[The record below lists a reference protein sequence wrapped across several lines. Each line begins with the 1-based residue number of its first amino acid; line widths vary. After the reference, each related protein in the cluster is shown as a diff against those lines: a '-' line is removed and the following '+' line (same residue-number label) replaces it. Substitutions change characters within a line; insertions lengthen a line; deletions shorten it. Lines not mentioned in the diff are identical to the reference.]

1 MILES
6 FLFFIG
12 GRGQLI
18 AIFLDDRD
26 LDYSVYKF
34 DSIEDSWNYLESHPS
49 LKAAEGFV
57 ASYPGDFHSPNG
69 WVNSNHE

>member
-1 MILES
+1 MILEN

-34 DSIEDSWNYLESHPS
+34 DSIESSWNYLESHPS

-69 WVNSNHE
+69 WVNRNHE